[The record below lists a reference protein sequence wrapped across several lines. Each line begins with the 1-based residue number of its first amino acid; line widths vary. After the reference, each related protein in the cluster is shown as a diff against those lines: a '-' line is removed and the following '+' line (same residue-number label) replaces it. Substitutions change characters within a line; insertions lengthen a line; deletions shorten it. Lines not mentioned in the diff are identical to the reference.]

1 MPQPRTACINVRLG
15 SVADKAP
22 TSSDVRY
29 VPEADM
35 RFLAFK
41 LSQSNP
47 IRSEVMRPLGVLI
60 EIN

>member
-1 MPQPRTACINVRLG
+1 MLSVHNNVC
-15 SVADKAP
+15 K
-22 TSSDVRY
+22 

-35 RFLAFK
+35 LLAFK

-47 IRSEVMRPLGVLI
+47 IRSEVMRPLGALI